1 MIKVKEEAMRIR
13 CVFLTALMFGMCW
26 VALGQYI
33 CPTDS
38 ATRIDMV
45 APTTRP
51 WYEPDDSL
59 VSLNAGLGF
68 GNADRMIRNMK
79 DGLFDR
85 PARFA
90 WTLPATKN
98 YIKEVS
104 EALYRSGEST
114 EITNILYQALLIQTN
129 LNCGLNSR
137 LFLPAN
143 GGIKA
148 PGPDSIQTNL
158 YRDIILHAYIMASPV
173 PMTFLAETVVKEFP
187 AGQRKAWYTVATE
200 KALYGDSWE
209 DCLIDRPSREVLRY
223 SHFLNR
229 VKALETDPEC
239 LRVIGTPFDPGR
251 EAFPTLAPGGGKGA
265 GERRV
270 APNGAARF
278 IARVAPSSRPWYE
291 ADDSLQSV
299 NARLAHGKDGG
310 MAGLIGAELLS
321 RDTPLARTSRGTPEY
336 VAELLG
342 TLWRSGGSPEI
353 TNILHQALLA
363 PTNHYREAT
372 FRAYVMASPVPM
384 TVLAETVVK
393 SFPLEERKAWYARSG
408 SKKLETYNWIT
419 RFIDRPSREA
429 QRYSHFLNRVKA
441 IETDPDCLR
450 IIGTPVDPK
459 LE

>member
-1 MIKVKEEAMRIR
+1 
-13 CVFLTALMFGMCW
+13 
-26 VALGQYI
+26 
-33 CPTDS
+33 
-38 ATRIDMV
+38 MV

-59 VSLNAGLGF
+59 VSLNAGLDF
-68 GNADRMIRNMK
+68 GDSDGMIQIMK
-79 DGLFDR
+79 GGLLGDQLL
-85 PARFA
+85 FA
-90 WTLPATKN
+90 QAVSAAKN
-98 YIKEVS
+98 YVKEIS
-104 EALYRSGEST
+104 EALYRSGVSP
-114 EITNILYQALLIQTN
+114 EITNILHQSLLVQTN
-129 LNCGLNSR
+129 LNCGIA
-137 LFLPAN
+137 LPPDW
-143 GGIKA
+143 IKKA
-148 PGPDSIQTNL
+148 PGPDSIKTNL

-173 PMTFLAETVVKEFP
+173 PMTFLAGTVVKGFP
-187 AGQRKAWYTVATE
+187 AGQRKAWYAAAGE

-270 APNGAARF
+270 APNAAAQF
-278 IARVAPSSRPWYE
+278 ISRVAPTARPWYE
-291 ADDSLQSV
+291 ADDSLRTV
-299 NARLAHGKDGG
+299 NARLAHGRSGG
-310 MAGLIGAELLS
+310 MVGLIGAELLS

-393 SFPLEERKAWYARSG
+393 SFPLEERKAWHARSRA
-408 SKKLETYNWIT
+408 KTLETHSWID
-419 RFIDRPSREA
+419 RSIDRPSRESL
-429 QRYSHFLNRVKA
+429 RYSHFLNLIKA
-441 IETDPDCLR
+441 IETDPECLWGLGN
-450 IIGTPVDPK
+450 IVDPK
-459 LE
+459 WE

>member
-1 MIKVKEEAMRIR
+1 MRIR
-13 CVFLTALMFGMCW
+13 CVFLTVTALGMGS
-26 VALGQYI
+26 VSFGQYI
-33 CPTDS
+33 SPAES
-38 ATRIDMV
+38 GSRIDMV

-59 VSLNAGLGF
+59 VSLNAGWWG
-68 GNADRMIRNMK
+68 GNPDWMIRNMK
-79 DGLFDR
+79 GGLLGDQLL
-85 PARFA
+85 FA
-90 WTLPATKN
+90 QAVSAAKN
-98 YIKEVS
+98 YVKEIS
-104 EALYRSGEST
+104 EALYRSGDSP
-114 EITNILYQALLIQTN
+114 EITNILHQSLLVQTN
-129 LNCGLNSR
+129 LNCGIA
-137 LFLPAN
+137 LPPDW
-143 GGIKA
+143 IRKA
-148 PGPDSIQTNL
+148 PGPDSIKTNL

-187 AGQRKAWYTVATE
+187 AGQRKAWYAAATE
-200 KALYGDSWE
+200 KALYGDSWA

-239 LRVIGTPFDPGR
+239 LRVIGNPFDPGR

-265 GERRV
+265 GDGRA

-278 IARVAPSSRPWYE
+278 IARVAPTARPWYE

-299 NARLAHGKDGG
+299 NARLAHDRGGG
-310 MAGLIGAELLS
+310 MVGLIGAELLS
-321 RDTPLARTSRGTPEY
+321 QGMPLARTSEGTPAY

-342 TLWRSGGSPEI
+342 TLWRSGDSPEI

-408 SKKLETYNWIT
+408 SKTLKTYDRVT
-419 RFIDRPSREA
+419 RSIDRPSRESL
-429 QRYSHFLNRVKA
+429 RYSHFLNRVKVL
-441 IETDPDCLR
+441 ETDRRCLR
-450 IIGTPVDPK
+450 IIGDPVDPK
-459 LE
+459 WE

>member
-1 MIKVKEEAMRIR
+1 MRIR
-13 CVFLTALMFGMCW
+13 CVLLTALMFGMCW
-26 VALGQYI
+26 VALGQYVS
-33 CPTDS
+33 PTDS
-38 ATRIDMV
+38 ATHIRMV

-59 VSLNAGLGF
+59 VSLNAGCNF
-68 GNADRMIRNMK
+68 GDSNGMIQIMK
-79 DGLFDR
+79 EGLFDR

-104 EALYRSGEST
+104 EALYRSGDSP
-114 EITNILYQALLIQTN
+114 EITNILYQALLVQTN

-137 LFLPAN
+137 LFLPEN
-143 GGIKA
+143 GGLKA
-148 PGPDSIQTNL
+148 PGPDSIKTNL

-173 PMTFLAETVVKEFP
+173 PMTYLVETVIKEFP
-187 AGQRKAWYTVATE
+187 AGQRKAWYAAATE
-200 KALYGDSWE
+200 KALYGDSWA

-239 LRVIGTPFDPGR
+239 LRVTGSPFDPGR
-251 EAFPTLAPGGGKGA
+251 EAFPTPAPGGGKRA
-265 GERRV
+265 GERHV
-270 APNGAARF
+270 APNEAARF
-278 IARVAPSSRPWYE
+278 IPRIAPTSRPWYE
-291 ADDSLQSV
+291 ADDSLRIV

-310 MAGLIGAELLS
+310 MIGLIGKELLS

-353 TNILHQALLA
+353 TNILHRALLA

-393 SFPLEERKAWYARSG
+393 AIPPKERDEWYAGSG
-408 SKKLETYNWIT
+408 SKKLKTHSW
-419 RFIDRPSREA
+419 IDRSIDHPSRESL
-429 QRYSHFLNRVKA
+429 RYSHFLNLIKA
-441 IETDPDCLR
+441 IETDPECLR
-450 IIGTPVDPK
+450 GLGDIVDPK
-459 LE
+459 WE

>member
-1 MIKVKEEAMRIR
+1 MRIR
-13 CVFLTALMFGMCW
+13 CVFLAVSALGMGS
-26 VALGQYI
+26 ASFGQYI
-33 CPTDS
+33 GPTLS
-38 ATRIDMV
+38 ASLIPRV

-59 VSLNAGLGF
+59 MSLNAGLSAELGF
-68 GNADRMIRNMK
+68 ENADWMIRNMK
-79 DGLFDR
+79 DGLLGKEA
-85 PARFA
+85 PFA
-90 WTLPATKN
+90 STLSGTRE
-98 YIKEVS
+98 YITEIS
-104 EALYRSGEST
+104 DALHRSGDSP
-114 EITNILYQALLIQTN
+114 EITNTLHQSLLTPN
-129 LNCGLNSR
+129 
-137 LFLPAN
+137 
-143 GGIKA
+143 
-148 PGPDSIQTNL
+148 NL

-173 PMTFLAETVVKEFP
+173 PMAFLAETVVKEFP
-187 AGQRKAWYTVATE
+187 AGQRKAWYAAATE

-239 LRVIGTPFDPGR
+239 LRVIGSPFDPGR
-251 EAFPTLAPGGGKGA
+251 EVFPTPAPSGGKRA
-265 GERRV
+265 EDRRV

-278 IARVAPSSRPWYE
+278 IARIAPTVRPWYE

-310 MAGLIGAELLS
+310 MVGLIGAELLS
-321 RDTPLARTSRGTPEY
+321 RDTPLARTSGGTPEY

-342 TLWRSGGSPEI
+342 TLWRSGDSPEI

-393 SFPLEERKAWYARSG
+393 AIPPKERDEWYAGSG
-408 SKKLETYNWIT
+408 SKKLKTHSW
-419 RFIDRPSREA
+419 IDRSIDHPSRESL
-429 QRYSHFLNRVKA
+429 RYSHFLNLIKA
-441 IETDPDCLR
+441 IETDPECLR
-450 IIGTPVDPK
+450 GLGDIVDPK
-459 LE
+459 WE